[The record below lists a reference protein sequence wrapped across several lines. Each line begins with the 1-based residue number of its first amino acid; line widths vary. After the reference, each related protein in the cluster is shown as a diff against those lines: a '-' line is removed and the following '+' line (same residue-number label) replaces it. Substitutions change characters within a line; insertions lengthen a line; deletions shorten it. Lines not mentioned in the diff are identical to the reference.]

1 MYSCICDLI
10 WFSLFAAPI
19 KHEIVDVDL
28 TLSPPDTLVNST
40 AQYQHMLSQ
49 NESATH
55 IPDRISQLQDN
66 LTHSHVISYETVT
79 HQPPVTST
87 YVASTT
93 EIPSLAPDDHI
104 IRSVVATTTATGA
117 VSSPDTPPLTTSA
130 NDSPDTFVVKKPL
143 VGYGV
148 SSSTAARSLQLS
160 EELSDPVQTV
170 VQQSSDLSKRFAGVE
185 AAQNSIA
192 LSDGYVAGKCL
203 QCAVRL

>member
-1 MYSCICDLI
+1 MSAALI
-10 WFSLFAAPI
+10 
-19 KHEIVDVDL
+19 KDEIVDIDL

-55 IPDRISQLQDN
+55 TPDRISN
-66 LTHSHVISYETVT
+66 LSHARISYETVT

-130 NDSPDTFVVKKPL
+130 NDSPDTYVVKKPL

-170 VQQSSDLSKRFAGVE
+170 QQSSDLSKRFAGVE
-185 AAQNSIA
+185 AAQNSIDF
-192 LSDGYVAGKCL
+192 SKGYVAGKCL

>member
-1 MYSCICDLI
+1 M
-10 WFSLFAAPI
+10 FAAQI
-19 KHEIVDVDL
+19 KDEIVDIDL

-40 AQYQHMLSQ
+40 ALHQHMLSQ
-49 NESATH
+49 NESAAH
-55 IPDRISQLQDN
+55 IPDRIPQLQGY
-66 LTHSHVISYETVT
+66 LSHSHISYETVT

-104 IRSVVATTTATGA
+104 VRSVVATTTATGA

-130 NDSPDTFVVKKPL
+130 NDSPDTYVVKKPL

-170 VQQSSDLSKRFAGVE
+170 QQSSDLSKRFAGVE
-185 AAQNSIA
+185 AVQNSIDF
-192 LSDGYVAGKCL
+192 SEGYVTGKCL
-203 QCAVRL
+203 QCAVRLLTLM